1 MIGATGAPGAQ
12 GQAGSAGATGAQGPA
27 GSAGAIVAVSD
38 YARNFATYN
47 LTISANG
54 SEKIGGEY
62 YLKQDGKVIGTT
74 KEIGPGTGFP
84 FDYYADQAYE
94 MVTWASSI
102 TSPISSIGY
111 GGNGTQYRGYSGW
124 QGYTFAQITTL
135 YNILWPSISI
145 FPSLCNFSM
154 SDLERLRVEPS
165 PSFKRCLDCQ
175 SCMLNFLAMY
185 CF

>member
-1 MIGATGAPGAQ
+1 HHTANNSSIASTINYWRQGENNVSTHFIIQRDGSYDQLFDLKYWAYHLGSDDKSLNQTSIGIELESFGYFN
-12 GQAGSAGATGAQGPA
+12 S
-27 GSAGAIVAVSD
+27 
-38 YARNFATYN
+38 
-47 LTISANG
+47 

-135 YNILWPSISI
+135 YNILLMIQEKYPNIPLGLNSRA
-145 FPSLCNFSM
+145 
-154 SDLERLRVEPS
+154 DY
-165 PSFKRCLDCQ
+165 LD
-175 SCMLNFLAMY
+175 M
-185 CF
+185 